1 MKNTAKWM
9 ALLLALVLVVSCGA
23 ACGKKTPAASGS
35 GQSAPEQQT
44 QDPGETTVPVVEGV
58 EEWGDTGSQQHNS
71 TQPSKPQGDQQQ
83 GEVQLPTDG
92 QELTIEEYEALP
104 TSQQQAYFQSF
115 DTVDAFYDWLEKAEA
130 NRKNDNTVTGD
141 GSLNLGDYINKNP

>member
-9 ALLLALVLVVSCGA
+9 ALLLALVLVVTCGA

-58 EEWGDTGSQQHNS
+58 EEWGDTGSQQHTS

-92 QELTIEEYEALP
+92 
-104 TSQQQAYFQSF
+104 
-115 DTVDAFYDWLEKAEA
+115 
-130 NRKNDNTVTGD
+130 R
-141 GSLNLGDYINKNP
+141 